1 MKMSTIVRGIYL
13 ARAELDSC
21 WLSCSPKT
29 FIEYP
34 SGSTTPRKTE
44 SRSVA

>member
-1 MKMSTIVRGIYL
+1 MKISTIVRGMYL

-29 FIEYP
+29 FIE
-34 SGSTTPRKTE
+34 
-44 SRSVA
+44 